1 MILKI
6 CGAAMMVLVASVD
19 GEAVAQTIGR
29 RGEKEKKEHGGK
41 IHQNLRGEHLLT
53 MHTYMGKRS
62 Q

>member
-29 RGEKEKKEHGGK
+29 RAEKEKKEHEGK
-41 IHQNLRGEHLLT
+41 EKSTQNLRGEHLLNNA
-53 MHTYMGKRS
+53 HLHG
-62 Q
+62 

>member
-29 RGEKEKKEHGGK
+29 RGEKEKKEHGK
-41 IHQNLRGEHLLT
+41 IHTKICAGCT
-53 MHTYMGKRS
+53 S
-62 Q
+62 S